1 MKGNKKST
9 VKVIMHNE
17 ISLDGAIRSFE
28 PNLELYY
35 QIAETFK
42 ADVHLVGSRTAKMGL
57 KTYWGRIPEEEPE
70 DFTKPLIKSWDKR
83 PYWFIPDTRGLL
95 KGLLHVYRKSGY
107 CKDVVVL
114 VSKRTPKSYIKYLKE
129 RDYDHYS
136 CGRDHVEFRQAL
148 RLMRA
153 HYGTRVVMTDSGGT
167 LNNILLKQG
176 LISEISL
183 LVAPVLVGDKRTNL
197 FRTLKL
203 QGNKPRLQLIK
214 NRMLEKHYLLLIYR
228 ILQ

>member
-1 MKGNKKST
+1 MKGNKKPP

-17 ISLDGAIRSFE
+17 ISLDGATRDFE

-42 ADVHLVGSRTAKMGL
+42 AEVHLVGSRTAKMGL
-57 KTYWGRIPEEEPE
+57 KTYWGKIPAEEPE
-70 DFTKPLIKSWDKR
+70 DFAKPLIKSWDKR
-83 PYWFIPDTRGLL
+83 PYWFIPDTRGSL

-114 VSKRTPKSYIKYLKE
+114 VSKRTPKAYIKYLKD
-129 RDYDHYS
+129 RNYDHYF
-136 CGRDHVEFRQAL
+136 CGRDRVDFRQAL
-148 RLMRA
+148 RLMRTN
-153 HYGTRVVMTDSGGT
+153 YGTKVVMTDSGGT

-183 LVAPVLVGDKRTNL
+183 LVAPVLVGGKRTNL
-197 FRTLKL
+197 FRTLNLK
-203 QGNKPRLQLIK
+203 GKKPRLQLIK
-214 NRMLEKHYLLLIYR
+214 NRIQEKHYLLLIYR
-228 ILQ
+228 II